1 MMRNLAI
8 SFLAVAVAAVAFFA
22 GRASV
27 PNPQLTNLTTVPPSI
42 PSASTSQPERPETSV
57 HRDPHAELLRALGL
71 PTEERRRATRWAMN
85 AWLAEEGAAALRTVR
100 ADPRLAE
107 VVGLMTQI
115 ALVVYPDVFIEE
127 PSLLEGAI
135 EADSLSDPSAATV
148 AALGRELAQEAV
160 LGLRFRGAAGAGA
173 GSFAG
178 EARPLASEDAHGE
191 IESIL
196 NERSPVMR
204 MQRTA
209 MLVYQMAERDP
220 AAAAELVDSLPASI
234 RRHAIN
240 ALIGAWA
247 KSDPSAAAQW
257 LRNQGDLAAQQ
268 GFAQLAQQWG
278 MVEFHSASAYGAT
291 LSGTQR
297 QAFLDGL
304 ANVAH
309 QVPKAETLA
318 WIAGLEGDPSYSH
331 LASIVAQGIAQEDA
345 STALSLIE
353 SLPPSER
360 LNGYA
365 SLLPTMAMQDPKAAM
380 AASEVISDPFQRAPL
395 VAMIANIWAQMEP
408 ELAMDWMLDLEP
420 GPTRDQALESIAY
433 DLAHFDP
440 QRALEAIDEI
450 ADPELRR
457 GPVVALFGQMEDEN
471 EAIRLGGEHG
481 FDRETVLEMRA
492 NSLEGITL
500 FPPGVDPGGVVVG
513 SGSPSSAT
521 FFAAPPMLILDDGP
535 GGPHAIAMPS
545 DEEP

>member
-1 MMRNLAI
+1 MVRNLAI
-8 SFLAVAVAAVAFFA
+8 SLFAVAVVPIAFFA

-27 PNPQLTNLTTVPPSI
+27 PNPELTNLTTVPPSI
-42 PSASTSQPERPETSV
+42 PSASTSEPERPDASV

-71 PTEERRRATRWAMN
+71 PTEERRRATRRAMN
-85 AWLAEEGAAALRTVR
+85 AWLGKEGGEALRTAR

-115 ALVVYPDVFIEE
+115 ALVVYPDVFIED
-127 PSLLEGAI
+127 PSLLEGAVK
-135 EADSLSDPSAATV
+135 ADALVDPSAATV

-160 LGLRFRGAAGAGA
+160 LGLRFGGVAGAGA

-196 NERSPVMR
+196 NERSPMMR

-209 MLVYQMAERDP
+209 MLVYRMAERDP
-220 AAAAELVDSLPASI
+220 AAAAELVDSLPKPI

-247 KSDPSAAAQW
+247 KSDPSATAQW
-257 LRNQGDLAAQQ
+257 LRNQGDLAAPQ
-268 GFAQLAQQWG
+268 GFTQLAQQWG
-278 MVEFHSASAYGAT
+278 MVEFHSASTYGDT
-291 LSGTQR
+291 LSGTHR

-309 QVPKAETLA
+309 HVPKAETLA

-331 LASIVAQGIAQEDA
+331 LASIVAQGIAQDDA
-345 STALSLIE
+345 GAAFSLIE

-365 SLLPTMAMQDPKAAM
+365 SVLPMMAMRDPEAAM
-380 AASEVISDPFQRAPL
+380 AASQVIGDPFQRAHL
-395 VAMIANIWAQMEP
+395 VAMIADSWAQMEP
-408 ELAMDWMLDLEP
+408 ERAMERMLDLAP
-420 GPTRDQALESIAY
+420 GLTRDQALQAIAY
-433 DLAHFDP
+433 NLAHFDA
-440 QRALEAIDEI
+440 QQAIEAIDEI

-457 GPVVALFGQMEDEN
+457 GPVAALFDQLEDEN
-471 EAIRLGGEHG
+471 EAIRLGSKHG

-513 SGSPSSAT
+513 SGSPFSAT
-521 FFAAPPMLILDDGP
+521 FFAAPPMLMLDDGR
-535 GGPHAIAMPS
+535 GVPHAIAMPS